1 MTFWRRSTE
10 KTLERALRESRPRP
24 SPQLERRVL
33 DQMTA
38 REPIVRRRRHGR
50 SLALA
55 FVVATTALLAAFV
68 GIGAAASSTVEVA
81 SSTAST
87 VTDQTTAVVKVVKR
101 VIKTGKSKPRPVKSS
116 PASDQYHHDKIT
128 ICHKPG
134 PHSVTI
140 SIARSALPAHLAHG
154 DTIGHCPT

>member
-1 MTFWRRSTE
+1 MTFWRRSSE
-10 KTLERALRESRPRP
+10 KVLERALREGRPRP
-24 SPQLERRVL
+24 SAQLERRLL

-38 REPIVRRRRHGR
+38 REPIARPRRYGR

-55 FVVATTALLAAFV
+55 FVVVATALLATFV

-81 SSTAST
+81 SSTAAT
-87 VTDQTTAVVKVVKR
+87 VSDQTTAVVKVVKR
-101 VIKTGKSKPRPVKSS
+101 ALKPSKSKPRPVTSS
-116 PASDQYHHDKIT
+116 PASDQYDHDHIT
-128 ICHKPG
+128 ICHHPG

-154 DTIGHCPT
+154 DKIGACPG